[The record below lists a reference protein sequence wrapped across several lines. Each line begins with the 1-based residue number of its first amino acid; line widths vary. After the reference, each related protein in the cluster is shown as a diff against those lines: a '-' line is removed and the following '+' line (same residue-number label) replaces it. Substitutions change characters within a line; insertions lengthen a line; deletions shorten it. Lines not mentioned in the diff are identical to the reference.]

1 MQTKATENAKEK
13 EQGSGSGKL
22 YKESFTALRQ
32 PAAPK
37 PDPVEIVRRIRQ
49 NPSAL
54 TRQDTLV
61 LRQTMGERAVMQL
74 LSRLAG
80 ARKDEPAAAKDAGK
94 ENGQNAGNAAEKT
107 PETQPAVQEA
117 KGIGTAETFAEAP
130 ILLAQ
135 PLEPE
140 AKAGAASP
148 AAQQTPAANEAQPAK
163 QEQPAQQPNAVAEAL
178 PAKQEAEVEPAVAL
192 QQSEVKNEPAVNQ
205 SVQAGQ
211 KTGKQFK
218 AAPDLAGKA
227 ANEAKSAKEEKEE
240 AKAAKADENQAKAE
254 SNANSKAGND
264 EVKEGKPEAKAD
276 KGAPE
281 EAKASKDG
289 KDGKDGK
296 EAQKKEAEGSG
307 GKGPSLADAL
317 GALAD
322 DKEAPAKAKKVT
334 IRAEEPGE
342 VFSQLAQVPPTEMK
356 EAYSQAITV
365 SAGALDK
372 QKAKTQQ
379 ALPVIP
385 APTGLAGKLRKAS
398 AKLQPLAHK
407 APESFKSERTG
418 GAGSGNLPG
427 MDIRSGG
434 SNDNPDAIMSEIRSA
449 SAQRPNV
456 NLSGEADPSQV
467 EGFSKEA
474 SQQAGTAKK
483 AELKQLNAPFGEN
496 DIFPEPD
503 HGQLKAKKPLQG
515 GKHPGAKPLPQLA
528 VPGAMTAGLNK
539 SLAPELKKELGAK
552 QAEYGKEKAKFDTAV
567 ASSKADSQAE
577 IRQAE
582 TEARNKQ
589 LSEQAGAKG
598 EVDKLKGE
606 WRSELDAAE
615 AEYAGQAGSAVQQKK
630 GEIEQ
635 TRTEKEQE
643 AQKRQ
648 SEAEQEATKEYGKA
662 KKEADGKQQEEKAKE
677 EKKSGFLGWVK
688 DKLDA
693 VVAAVKKVVNFIF
706 EGLRKAVKFIFEKA
720 KQAIIGIIELG
731 RKLITGMI
739 KALGTLLKGLVKVLL
754 AKFPAIAKKI
764 CDKIDGAVN
773 KAVKAVNAI
782 AEKLKTK
789 AAQIIDALAAK
800 VDQAL
805 AAVQAFYNKLISALG
820 TFLIGGI
827 LDIMER
833 IGALG
838 TAAKRSFSHLEGKM
852 WEYLLG
858 VDISKPLGA
867 QAAEGEAEESAEAGQ
882 QPEEELKLSDNDI
895 EIESVEEGEM
905 EPELVEELN
914 LKDGETKE
922 MPGSSDPVT
931 TESIMKEFD
940 TGKQEQSLG
949 QKVAEGASLRANNA
963 KMVFDQIK
971 TYVINWMKAH
981 GLQLLGGIL
990 AALATVAVLGMVT
1003 GGAALPVIINLISVA
1018 MQAMTIKS
1026 VMETLAQA
1034 ATHIGTYLSQGWQ
1047 KMIDPAAIA
1056 LATAMAMG
1064 LVELAMEL
1072 GMKGLGKGLKKAGTA
1087 VKKGVGA
1094 AAKGVKK
1101 AVGAGAKGL
1110 KSLLKSGVNLASKSG
1125 SMILRNGKIVIKSLQ
1140 KGFMKGV
1147 KKLQGLIGRILG
1159 KFKFKKFKLER
1170 KGKHI
1175 RLYGEVNPWV
1185 LLADGTIEEVDDL
1198 NGKKYGIKTEAELN
1212 KLKDLSIDERKLV
1225 FNQAKDGK
1233 IDFDNIKKQTPKE
1246 STEVKNGDQFTKGK
1260 NNRKELAPNVQYV
1273 TGNGYKYKTDN
1284 LGRIESVEADSLELK
1299 TASRNAGMQ
1308 RAAGRE
1314 DRLKTDDGGHLI
1326 GSQFNGS
1333 GDIDNLVAQNS
1344 QINRSGGE
1352 WYKMETEWAEALSEV
1367 PPRKVSVKIKVNYS
1381 SDSLRPDS
1389 FSIFYEIEGEELIEK
1404 IIKNQAGG

>member
-13 EQGSGSGKL
+13 EQGSGGGKL

-61 LRQTMGERAVMQL
+61 LRQTMGERAAMQL

-80 ARKDEPAAAKDAGK
+80 ARKDEPAAAAKDAGK
-94 ENGQNAGNAAEKT
+94 ENGQNEGKAAAKA
-107 PETQPAVQEA
+107 PETQPSVQEP
-117 KGIGTAETFAEAP
+117 KEIGTAETFAEAP

-135 PLEPE
+135 PLEPA

-163 QEQPAQQPNAVAEAL
+163 QEQPAQQPAE
-178 PAKQEAEVEPAVAL
+178 
-192 QQSEVKNEPAVNQ
+192 KNEPAVNP
-205 SVQAGQ
+205 SVQSGPKAGQ
-211 KTGKQFK
+211 QFK
-218 AAPDLAGKA
+218 AEPVLAGKA
-227 ANEAKSAKEEKEE
+227 ANEAKSIKDEKKEAE
-240 AKAAKADENQAKAE
+240 AAKAGEAQTQAEAK
-254 SNANSKAGND
+254 ANSKAGND

-276 KGAPE
+276 KGE
-281 EAKASKDG
+281 SKEAKEG
-289 KDGKDGK
+289 KDSK
-296 EAQKKEAEGSG
+296 EAQKKEAKAEPEGSG

-317 GALAD
+317 GSLAD

-342 VFSQLAQVPPTEMK
+342 VLGQLAQVPPTEMK
-356 EAYSQAITV
+356 EAYSQAVTV

-385 APTGLAGKLRKAS
+385 APTGLSGKLRKAR
-398 AKLQPLAHK
+398 AGLQPLAHK

-449 SAQRPNV
+449 SALRPNV

-474 SQQAGTAKK
+474 SQQAGAAKQ

-515 GKHPGAKPLPQLA
+515 GGHPGAKPLPQLA
-528 VPGAMTAGLNK
+528 VPGVMTTGLNK

-589 LSEQAGAKG
+589 LSEQAGARG

-630 GEIEQ
+630 GEIEK

-677 EKKSGFLGWVK
+677 EKKGGFLGWVK

-693 VVAAVKKVVNFIF
+693 VVAAVKKAVNFIF

-789 AAQIIDALAAK
+789 AAQILDALAAK

-805 AAVQAFYNKLISALG
+805 AAVQAFYNKLISSLG

-867 QAAEGEAEESAEAGQ
+867 QAAEGEAEESSEAGQ

-990 AALATVAVLGMVT
+990 AALATVIVLEIVT
-1003 GGAALPVIINLISVA
+1003 GGAITAALPAIMNLITIA
-1018 MQAMTIKS
+1018 MQAQAIKS

-1047 KMIDPAAIA
+1047 KMIEPAAIA

-1110 KSLLKSGVNLASKSG
+1110 KSLLKSGATLASKSG

-1147 KKLQGLIGRILG
+1147 EKLQDLIGRILG
-1159 KFKFKKFKLER
+1159 KFKFKKITFERRKNYIFIFGEFNPKKLIAKLPIKDVDEVSDKADDEIAKLGAKER
-1170 KGKHI
+1170 KAQAKGSSEGVKDTGNVNEGYFQDSNERWHRPEGGYASNKEVGLPEPAGLSKRLEYVGATPGKNSKTGKEVIERMRNENPPKI
-1175 RLYGEVNPWV
+1175 RTTRDGQMEFMASNGGWYPIEQADMAHVHDAVTWWNNTGRNYGAKSPEVREWMNKSDNYV
-1185 LLADGTIEEVDDL
+1185 LDHFSL
-1198 NGKKYGIKTEAELN
+1198 NRSEGAKLGQRERYLPP
-1212 KLKDLSIDERKLV
+1212 LKD
-1225 FNQAKDGK
+1225 
-1233 IDFDNIKKQTPKE
+1233 
-1246 STEVKNGDQFTKGK
+1246 
-1260 NNRKELAPNVQYV
+1260 
-1273 TGNGYKYKTDN
+1273 
-1284 LGRIESVEADSLELK
+1284 
-1299 TASRNAGMQ
+1299 
-1308 RAAGRE
+1308 
-1314 DRLKTDDGGHLI
+1314 
-1326 GSQFNGS
+1326 
-1333 GDIDNLVAQNS
+1333 
-1344 QINRSGGE
+1344 
-1352 WYKMETEWAEALSEV
+1352 
-1367 PPRKVSVKIKVNYS
+1367 
-1381 SDSLRPDS
+1381 
-1389 FSIFYEIEGEELIEK
+1389 
-1404 IIKNQAGG
+1404 